1 MFHKVEGFPE
11 GFLWGGAT
19 ASNQCEGAYNLGGKG
34 LSTLDYVKF
43 TEKEN
48 RTNDISTMDVTY
60 NQLKQ
65 YLEDDSNIN
74 FPKRRGVD
82 FYHHFKEDI
91 KLMAEMGFKTFRMSI
106 SWPRIFP
113 TGMEEEPN
121 EEGLKFYDD
130 VFDELLTYGIE
141 PLVTMIH
148 YEIPIEL
155 TKKYNGW
162 ESREL
167 VDYFIRYTKTIL
179 DRYKDKVKYWI
190 IFNEI
195 NMMLASA
202 YTGGGIFLEKSEKSD
217 LEVKYQATHH
227 QFLASALTTKY
238 AREVSPQA
246 KIGCM
251 IARLETYSAT
261 CKPEDVF
268 NALHEDQLNVFY
280 TDVMVRG
287 KYPNYMT
294 RYFDE
299 QNIHI
304 EMEKGDEEILACY
317 TADYVA
323 FSYYM
328 TYLASS
334 DSSKDQVSGNLIGSL
349 KNQYLELSQWNWPI
363 DPIGLRITLNRL
375 YDRYNVPL
383 FIVENGLGA
392 FDKLEDGKVH
402 DAYRIDYLAKHISQ
416 MKEAVKDGVELLGY
430 TTWGCIDL
438 ISAGTS
444 EMSKRYGF
452 IYVDQDDYGNGT
464 LKRYK
469 KDSYYWYKKVIDSN
483 GEDLSKEQSIC
494 SI

>member
-1 MFHKVEGFPE
+1 MFRKVEGFPE

-19 ASNQCEGAYNLGGKG
+19 ASNQCEGGYNLGGKG
-34 LSTLDYVKF
+34 LSTLDFVKF
-43 TEKEN
+43 IKKDDRN
-48 RTNDISTMDVTY
+48 NDISTMDVTY
-60 NQLKQ
+60 DQLKQ
-65 YLEDDSNIN
+65 YLADDSGIN
-74 FPKRRGVD
+74 FPKRRGID
-82 FYHHFKEDI
+82 FYHHYKEDI
-91 KLMAEMGFKTFRMSI
+91 GLLAEMGFKTFRMSI

-113 TGMEEEPN
+113 TGLEEEPN
-121 EEGLKFYDD
+121 EEGLQFYDD
-130 VFDELLTYGIE
+130 VFDQLLAYGIE

-155 TKKYNGW
+155 TKRYNGW

-167 VDYFIRYTKTIL
+167 VEYFVKYAKTIL

-190 IFNEI
+190 TFNEI

-202 YTGGGIFLEKSEKSD
+202 YTGGGLFPEKSAKSD

-227 QFLASALTTKY
+227 QFLASALATKY
-238 AREVSPQA
+238 AHEVAPEA

-251 IARLETYSAT
+251 IARLETYPAT
-261 CKPEDVF
+261 CKPEDMLKAVQ
-268 NALHEDQLNVFY
+268 EDQLNVFY

-287 KYPNYMT
+287 KYPNYMM
-294 RYFDE
+294 RYFE
-299 QNIHI
+299 EHNIHI
-304 EMEKGDEEILACY
+304 NMEKGDEEILAGN

-334 DSSKDQVSGNLIGSL
+334 DPAKAETSGNLIGSL
-349 KNQYLELSQWNWPI
+349 KNPYLEVSEWKWPI

-375 YDRYNVPL
+375 YDRYQVPL

-392 FDKLEDGKVH
+392 YDKLEDEKVH
-402 DAYRIDYLAKHISQ
+402 DDYRIDYLAKHIAQ
-416 MKEAVKDGVELLGY
+416 MREAVEDGVELLGY

-438 ISAGTS
+438 VSAGTS

-464 LKRYK
+464 LERYK
-469 KDSYYWYKKVIDSN
+469 KDSFYWYKKVIATN
-483 GEDLSKEQSIC
+483 GEDLSK
-494 SI
+494 